1 MPFLT
6 TEEKWSTV
14 MERINHYHGT
24 RDELLHEIEEA
35 KAVVDSPEPLHE
47 DPLEDLVIRGIW
59 SALLDTLLIQFER
72 MNRISGAA

>member
-1 MPFLT
+1 
-6 TEEKWSTV
+6 
-14 MERINHYHGT
+14 MERTHPYHGT
-24 RDELLHEIEEA
+24 RAELLHEIEEA
-35 KAVVDSPEPLHE
+35 KAVVHAPEPLHE